1 MLSENRGSGWERKK
15 IGKEFKIFVWLL
27 ENTRSLYMIPVQEK
41 ILTLRENLKTRE
53 SSLGNDDNSV
63 KIQHFWVCVVYVN

>member
-1 MLSENRGSGWERKK
+1 
-15 IGKEFKIFVWLL
+15 
-27 ENTRSLYMIPVQEK
+27 MIPVQEK

-63 KIQHFWVCVVYVN
+63 KIQDFWVCVVYVNYTSIKVS